1 MYIYL
6 FQLYSCVYNITSA
19 VRKRAISRRKL
30 IILVQCVYFQGS
42 YIGHMYKTAHLVFIT
57 TSMFLNIFSFFFFL
71 HPCKPSVYVL
81 ARCNCQCCFCIIK
94 LTGPAPF
101 QSMIKQCI
109 HFLIIPKVSYTY
121 TEKDTSFY
129 DSMHFQVMEISKL
142 SELKAVCTFNFFFFS
157 RDITDLNK
165 YSSMLGKIFTGVKT

>member
-1 MYIYL
+1 
-6 FQLYSCVYNITSA
+6 
-19 VRKRAISRRKL
+19 
-30 IILVQCVYFQGS
+30 
-42 YIGHMYKTAHLVFIT
+42 
-57 TSMFLNIFSFFFFL
+57 
-71 HPCKPSVYVL
+71 
-81 ARCNCQCCFCIIK
+81 
-94 LTGPAPF
+94 
-101 QSMIKQCI
+101 MIKQCI

-157 RDITDLNK
+157 RDIIDLNK